1 MFAASLSF
9 WTGLGACAT
18 ATLAFVTL
26 WVVVLTRRALTESR
40 KEVQEAHRPVVVP
53 LNDNREIPVVLGA
66 AGHPQERARPFGSHE
81 SLYLPV
87 ENIGS
92 GPALDVLVRV
102 WALDGPGARLEVE
115 VSGLGVQRP
124 VSVSIRW
131 PELGAGAPTFAF
143 ELVYADVW
151 PRRCGRP
158 RVVIRGRNT
167 SASTSRK
174 HRTALDP
181 VMGRRPARDGPSG
194 L

>member
-66 AGHPQERARPFGSHE
+66 AGHPQERARPFGSNE

-124 VSVSIRW
+124 VSVSIKW

-143 ELVYADVW
+143 ELVYADVAKKMW
-151 PRRCGRP
+151 ATTGRYTGEEYERVDVSEASHRSRP
-158 RVVIRGRNT
+158 RHG
-167 SASTSRK
+167 
-174 HRTALDP
+174 P
-181 VMGRRPARDGPSG
+181 PAGA
-194 L
+194 